1 METNS
6 TNTCMSCI
14 NPCYCKDS
22 LIKPPATSSVLV
34 CKKSQ
39 GVATRLINGV
49 TTAFFTS
56 LERCYCLHINTK
68 DDCDDSTLP
77 LQDGSTEDGTD
88 TGVEKKRDGV
98 IENNHN
104 YLHDY
109 EIPPPP
115 STKHPFFPSLPPYVA
130 ARRGC
135 KRVLDWGEGEGEGG
149 SGLTCGGDGSGFILT
164 SGGVNKLTRS
174 GNVSSIRWCWWKV
187 DSKVGYELVVEDGGS
202 ERHQQQLEVA
212 VEDGGLPHN

>member
-22 LIKPPATSSVLV
+22 LIKPPATSSVPV

-39 GVATRLINGV
+39 GVATRLISGV

-77 LQDGSTEDGTD
+77 LQDGSTDA
-88 TGVEKKRDGV
+88 GVEKKRDGV

-115 STKHPFFPSLPPYVA
+115 STKHPFFPSLPPYMV

-135 KRVLDWGEGEGEGG
+135 KRVLDWGEGEVEV
-149 SGLTCGGDGSGFILT
+149 ST
-164 SGGVNKLTRS
+164 SSRS
-174 GNVSSIRWCWWKV
+174 GNVSSIRWCWWKA
-187 DSKVGYELVVEDGGS
+187 DSKVGYDLVVEDGGS

-212 VEDGGLPHN
+212 ADDGGLPHY